1 MTSAKASIAQEEGLI
16 RYDIL
21 RVRRTITQNRTR
33 SPAITHTQGDG
44 ENDNEFVLFEV
55 FKTKKDIRRHKET
68 RHYQKWRDAVE
79 MMMETSRDMK
89 TYTTVFPTVSKWSY
103 PTASKKRKRK
113 KDPNMPKRPPN
124 AYMLF
129 AQDHRDSIRDTN
141 PDMNVSEVSRELG
154 VLWRNMDEET
164 KAPYVVFLI
173 LRCQKSTR
181 TTTHLEHY
189 SQCNHFN
196 VTARTQVPKRSE
208 AVD

>member
-1 MTSAKASIAQEEGLI
+1 MEATMTSAKASIAQEEGLI

-21 RVRRTITQNRTR
+21 R
-33 SPAITHTQGDG
+33 GDG

-68 RHYQKWRDAVE
+68 RHYQKWRDTVE

-164 KAPYVVFLI
+164 KEPY
-173 LRCQKSTR
+173 Q
-181 TTTHLEHY
+181 
-189 SQCNHFN
+189 
-196 VTARTQVPKRSE
+196 SE
-208 AVD
+208 AKRLTEKYKIELSAYKEEQAEIERRIEEVDQDDRI

>member
-21 RVRRTITQNRTR
+21 R
-33 SPAITHTQGDG
+33 GDG

-164 KAPYVVFLI
+164 KAPY
-173 LRCQKSTR
+173 Q
-181 TTTHLEHY
+181 
-189 SQCNHFN
+189 
-196 VTARTQVPKRSE
+196 SE
-208 AVD
+208 AKRLTEKYKIELSAYKEEQAEIERRIEEVDHDDRI